1 MSGDPKHWVWEE
13 RPEIVCGEPGWTVRC
28 GFAGPGGAVVA
39 ATRAGEVEHVRS
51 VAVEMLATMFKHE
64 EKHGCRVVWPPV
76 LSGFG
81 LERAMEEILYGHLY
95 DDGGVGRRACEE
107 G

>member
-39 ATRAGEVEHVRS
+39 ATRAGEVESRS
-51 VAVEMLATMFKHE
+51 KQRGRCDPALMDETPRDRHDPWVFALW
-64 EKHGCRVVWPPV
+64 RW
-76 LSGFG
+76 
-81 LERAMEEILYGHLY
+81 
-95 DDGGVGRRACEE
+95 GG
-107 G
+107 